1 MMLLWPKLEEV
12 GRGEPTDTI
21 KSSPQSV
28 PILPL
33 EIIDVILREACNL
46 KYPLNRE
53 ERQVLIAC
61 TLVCKSWLPLTQ
73 YLLYYS
79 VIVKTGRR
87 RDYLPRIPGTFR
99 PKALLQ
105 QSHILEFTRS
115 LSIHARS
122 EYKATLPLSSEDDSA
137 KGSRKHVRIPDFF
150 FPLAHTPQLRLLNLS
165 VHCAEQNIHPFEPH
179 IQAWLSTIVLPI
191 EALDIDVWHLRTSF
205 VYDLVGIWP
214 TIRALRLSTIENIG
228 LLPEKPS
235 IRLRELRLPH
245 IYSVPV
251 IEWLLPPP
259 PPNEQSSLRFLELED
274 ITEEARAVLSVHGH
288 SVSTLTLVEQPSF
301 EFAHLFTKLEELVI
315 NSPFWWSPLPE
326 FPRTLKH
333 IKLDSDALVT
343 TLVAQM
349 VPILPDLRA
358 ISIAEKATADEN
370 YPDLQEVCKAHRVEI
385 LVYSFNSSGREG
397 HPYHAEMDRFP
408 RQYTFSEFFEG
419 EDRSL

>member
-1 MMLLWPKLEEV
+1 
-12 GRGEPTDTI
+12 
-21 KSSPQSV
+21 
-28 PILPL
+28 L

-53 ERQVLIAC
+53 ERQVLTAC
-61 TLVCKSWLPLTQ
+61 TLVCKSWLPLAQ

-79 VIVKTGRR
+79 VIVKTGSR
-87 RDYLPRIPGTFR
+87 RDYPPRIPGTFR
-99 PKALLQ
+99 PKALLRR
-105 QSHILEFTRS
+105 SHILKFTRS
-115 LSIHARS
+115 LSIHVRG
-122 EYKATLPLSSEDDSA
+122 EYKATLPLSSEDFP

-150 FPLAHTPQLRLLNLS
+150 FSLAHTPQLRYLNLS
-165 VHCAEQNIHPFEPH
+165 VHWAEQNICPFEPH
-179 IQAWLSTIVLPI
+179 IKAWLSSIALPI
-191 EALDIDVWHLRTSF
+191 EALDMDVRHLRSSF

-214 TIRALRLSTIENIG
+214 TIQALRLSTIENIG

-245 IYSVPV
+245 IYSVLV
-251 IEWLLPPP
+251 IKWLLPPP

-301 EFAHLFTKLEELVI
+301 EFAHLFTMLEELVI
-315 NSPFWWSPLPE
+315 KSPFWWTPLPE

-333 IKLDSDALVT
+333 IMLDRDYVSARVT

-349 VPILPDLRA
+349 IPILPDLRA
-358 ISIAEKATADEN
+358 ISIEEKVTADEK

-385 LVYSFNSSGREG
+385 LVYSFDSSGREVVSSYQSPNVSATSVTDCCYK
-397 HPYHAEMDRFP
+397 HPYHAEMVRFP
-408 RQYTFSEFFEG
+408 RQYTFSQFFND